1 MKTLLF
7 VILPYPS
14 HYLAS
19 FGFARIWQKRGY
31 KVVFTGLEGQR
42 ILVEKEG
49 FDFEPMYYGHITY
62 VKTLKL
68 FFGLWLKN
76 TFDKN
81 NKKMRFRAFY
91 ARSLCINYLV
101 EKHQPE
107 IIFLD
112 DHLGHFA
119 LYLNKYK
126 CHLVVLNT
134 KLSTTK
140 RSLMPPLNSSFC
152 PNNSMWSKLKT
163 EWLWLT
169 HISKR
174 NWVSFIEN
182 ITFNGM
188 GEISFH
194 RRCVK
199 KRNFN
204 SEIYLTKKNSIYD
217 GLRNV
222 PSVVLAP
229 EYLEIALQNEEEVV
243 FYSNLKIERDESSFL
258 TEDYRMLCVLLKRRQ
273 KEAGTKIILV
283 AFGTISGLA
292 HQKVKMFIEKLTLVL
307 LYNPNWHF
315 LISTAGIN
323 VQLSALPNISVL
335 GFVPQIDALTW
346 VNAVITHG
354 GLTTIKECLQAQV
367 PMLIYPYN
375 FKADA
380 PTNGMRVQ
388 KRKYGINGKMNE
400 NCATIAQKLSK
411 VLDLKLPKPQL
422 DEDLPNGLL
431 NLLDL
436 KEGFAN
442 QK

>member
-1 MKTLLF
+1 MQTLLF

-19 FGFARIWQKRGY
+19 FGFARMWQKRGY

-68 FFGLWLKN
+68 FSGLWLKN
-76 TFDKN
+76 TFDKT

-91 ARSLCINYLV
+91 ARSLSINYLV
-101 EKHQPE
+101 EQHQPE

-112 DHLGHFA
+112 DHLAHFA

-140 RSLMPPLNSSFC
+140 RLLMPPLNSSYC
-152 PNNSMWSKLKT
+152 PNNSMWSKFKN
-163 EWLWLT
+163 EWLWIKY
-169 HISKR
+169 ISKR
-174 NWVSFIEN
+174 NLVSFIEN

-188 GEISFH
+188 GEIGFH
-194 RRCVK
+194 QRCVK
-199 KRNFN
+199 RRNFN

-229 EYLEIALQNEEEVV
+229 KYLEIVPQNKEEIV

-258 TEDYRMLCVLLKRRQ
+258 SEDYQMLCVLLKKRQ
-273 KEAGTKIILV
+273 KEAGTKVILV

-292 HQKVKMFIEKLTLVL
+292 HQKVKMFLEKLAVVL

-323 VQLSALPNISVL
+323 VQPPTLPNISVL

-346 VNAVITHG
+346 VNAIITHG
-354 GLTTIKECLQAQV
+354 GLTTIKECLQTQV

-388 KRKYGINGKMNE
+388 KRKFGINGKMNE

-431 NLLDL
+431 TLLDL